1 MLKSDC
7 VNNIHYFLDC
17 GDLMLA
23 SGSQDSSVRVW
34 RIVIEQ
40 ASDQSSNDIESEI
53 EDLMLTSNI
62 FTAIWKGK
70 TVLCIYK

>member
-1 MLKSDC
+1 M
-7 VNNIHYFLDC
+7 HYLVDC

-23 SGSQDSSVRVW
+23 SCSQDSSVRVW

-62 FTAIWKGK
+62 FNAIWKGK
-70 TVLCIYK
+70 TVLCIYR